1 MNKAEMREKSFE
13 EAIAR
18 LEQIIEF
25 LEKGELSLEEN
36 LNLFEEGIALA
47 RHCRGRLDE
56 AQGKVEILLGVEE
69 GKAQTE
75 PFQPE
80 EEENTGE

>member
-1 MNKAEMREKSFE
+1 MNEAELKEKSFE

-25 LEKGELSLEEN
+25 LEKGELTLEEN
-36 LNLFEEGIALA
+36 LKLFEEGIALA
-47 RHCRGRLDE
+47 RHCRNQLDE

-69 GKAQTE
+69 GQVQTE
-75 PFQPE
+75 PFHPE
-80 EEENTGE
+80 GEEKSGE

>member
-1 MNKAEMREKSFE
+1 MELKEKSFE

-18 LEQIIEF
+18 LEQIIEL

-36 LNLFEEGIALA
+36 LKLFEEGIALA
-47 RHCRGRLDE
+47 RHCRNRLDE

-69 GKAQTE
+69 GEVKTG
-75 PFQPE
+75 PFQAE
-80 EEENTGE
+80 EEEKTGE

>member
-1 MNKAEMREKSFE
+1 MNETEMKKKSFE

-18 LEQIIEF
+18 LEQIIEL
-25 LEKGELSLEEN
+25 LEQGELTLEEN
-36 LNLFEEGIALA
+36 LKLFEEGIALA

-56 AQGKVEILLGVEE
+56 AQGKVEILLGIEE
-69 GKAQTE
+69 GQAQTE

-80 EEENTGE
+80 GEKKSEQ